1 MHEKVIKCDTVTIY
15 RSKSTGKKYKTKK
28 EFLKECKEEDLAT
41 DIEIH
46 VPNLDLFGKTNES

>member
-1 MHEKVIKCDTVTIY
+1 MQKIHCDTVTIY
-15 RSKSTGKKYKTKK
+15 RSKTTGKKYKTKK
-28 EFLKECKEEDLAT
+28 EFLRESSEDDLAT

>member
-1 MHEKVIKCDTVTIY
+1 MQKIHCDTVTIY
-15 RSKSTGKKYKTKK
+15 RSKTTGKKYKTKK